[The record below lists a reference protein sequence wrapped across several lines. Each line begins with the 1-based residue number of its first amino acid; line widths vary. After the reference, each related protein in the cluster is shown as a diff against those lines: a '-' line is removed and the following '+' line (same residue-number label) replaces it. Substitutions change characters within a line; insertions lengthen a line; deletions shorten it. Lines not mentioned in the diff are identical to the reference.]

1 MFKCGFVRSNFALAL
16 VVASLGEGVWNPEGE
31 LVLARD
37 GYSPRTR
44 ATISVAIDSGTCW
57 YESNCIV

>member
-1 MFKCGFVRSNFALAL
+1 MFRCGFVRSNFALAMD
-16 VVASLGEGVWNPEGE
+16 VTAPF
-31 LVLARD
+31 VLCCGSGR

-44 ATISVAIDSGTCW
+44 AVISWAIDSGTCW